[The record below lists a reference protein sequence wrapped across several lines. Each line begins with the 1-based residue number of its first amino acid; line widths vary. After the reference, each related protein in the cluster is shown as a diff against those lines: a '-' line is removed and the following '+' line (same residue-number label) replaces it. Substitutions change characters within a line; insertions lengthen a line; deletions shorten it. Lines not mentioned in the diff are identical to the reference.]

1 MRRRDDSG
9 RDGRLHDARG
19 YVRLSDL
26 GASRAPGLTREPP
39 LDRSGRAG
47 HRHDRRPARRRS
59 AARNPQPEPTPV
71 RSALRG
77 GGRLV
82 LTGLLLLLVVL
93 STWIGTKDTTL
104 GQAWTALWN
113 DDRSYATDVIRQL
126 RLPRTLVG
134 LMTGAALGAA
144 GAVMQAV
151 TRNPLADPGL
161 LGVNAGASAAVVF
174 GIGVV
179 GLAGFGSLVW
189 FSFVGAA
196 LTTVIVYVLGAAGRA
211 GPTPVRLALAGAAV
225 SASLSGVIAGLT
237 VFDSATYDYLRFWMV
252 GSLAGREPELVVQLL
267 PFVAVGLVIALL
279 LARPLNSL
287 ALGEELGRALGAR
300 IARTRIAA
308 AVVAVTLL
316 CGASTGPP
324 ADRRHGQ
331 PQPRGQS
338 GLGGRRTALGRT
350 PCFQPVLLHLGVGRP
365 AGRMGPGGGRVPA
378 QQSAAGGRHHRR
390 AGRGVPR
397 LGAVQAA
404 RHRDRVTE
412 EPPGS
417 ESSGPPGTSLRRRIS
432 ANKSSVKHV
441 SCGIR

>member
-1 MRRRDDSG
+1 M
-9 RDGRLHDARG
+9 
-19 YVRLSDL
+19 
-26 GASRAPGLTREPP
+26 GASRAAGVTRAPP
-39 LDRSGRAG
+39 SASPDGRSADVTAPPTALG
-47 HRHDRRPARRRS
+47 RRS
-59 AARNPQPEPTPV
+59 AARKPRPEPTAV

-77 GGRLV
+77 GGLLV

-104 GQAWTALWN
+104 GQVWTALWN
-113 DDRSYATDVIRQL
+113 DDGSYATDVIRQL

-134 LMTGAALGAA
+134 LMTGAALGVA

-196 LTTVIVYVLGAAGRA
+196 LTTVIVYVLGASGRA

-308 AVVAVTLL
+308 VIAVTLL
-316 CGASTGPP
+316 CGAATAAAGPIGFVGLVVPLVARWLTGPDLRWVLP
-324 ADRRHGQ
+324 YSMLLA
-331 PQPRGQS
+331 
-338 GLGGRRTALGRT
+338 
-350 PCFQPVLLHLGVGRP
+350 PVLLLVSDII
-365 AGRMGPGGGRVPA
+365 GRVALP
-378 QQSAAGGRHHRR
+378 GDELE
-390 AGRGVPR
+390 V
-397 LGAVQAA
+397 GAVTAVIGA
-404 RHRDRVTE
+404 PVFIAMVCRRKE
-412 EPPGS
+412 A
-417 ESSGPPGTSLRRRIS
+417 SL
-432 ANKSSVKHV
+432 
-441 SCGIR
+441 